1 MEPVSAL
8 TQGVDHVGLT
18 VSNLESSRRFFCE
31 CLGWKTI
38 GEVPSYPAAFVSD
51 GVTRLTLW
59 QVDQASDPVGF
70 DRRKNIGL
78 HHLALK
84 VADLATLHEVF
95 TRASNWPGVE
105 VEFALSRWGKAL
117 GFTAC
122 CASLAV
128 SVLSWFARRRVERH
142 LWLIASWR
150 PMVQPPHSND
160 SFACRKTDCR
170 KPRLRG
176 KYGCA

>member
-105 VEFALSRWGKAL
+105 VEFAPQPVGQGPRIHCMLREPGGVRL
-117 GFTAC
+117 ELVCTP
-122 CASLAV
+122 AS
-128 SVLSWFARRRVERH
+128 
-142 LWLIASWR
+142 
-150 PMVQPPHSND
+150 
-160 SFACRKTDCR
+160 
-170 KPRLRG
+170 
-176 KYGCA
+176 